1 MAFKSAKKVT
11 LKRSADGRFLRR
23 SAETK
28 DTPFEKKENISPLKM
43 FVSIVPS
50 GQGAAITKLL
60 EKAGVNYNVIT
71 LAEGTG
77 YKYVPGLLSNEKK
90 QVIFSFC
97 SEDKTE
103 MVCKILKQRFSVSK
117 ASSGIAF
124 SVKFT
129 SVMGVSIYRF
139 LSNDRK
145 IGKAK

>member
-1 MAFKSAKKVT
+1 MAFKSSKLP
-11 LKRSADGRFLRR
+11 LKRSADGRFV
-23 SAETK
+23 
-28 DTPFEKKENISPLKM
+28 PYEKKENITPIRM

-50 GQGAAITKLL
+50 GQAQAIVKLI

-90 QVIFSFC
+90 QVIFSFVNEE
-97 SEDKTE
+97 SSDV
-103 MVCKILKQRFSVSK
+103 VCRILRQRFSVSK

-124 SVKFT
+124 SIKLT

-139 LSNDRK
+139 LSDNRE